1 MLKMEGVSYSYHK
14 NRPIITNLDL
24 DIEVGKITT
33 IAGPNGCGKS
43 TVLKLA
49 SCLLRPQTGK
59 ILLGEKIFHI

>member
-14 NRPIITNLDL
+14 NRPVITNLDL
-24 DIEVGKITT
+24 EIEAGKITT

-49 SCLLRPQTGK
+49 SRLLKPQAGE
-59 ILLGEKIFHI
+59 IFLG